1 MSFATPTVLWGLP
14 LVPLALILYVAAQR
28 RRRQDAARFSNPALL
43 PNLAP
48 QAPGWRR
55 HAPAVLYLLALTALM
70 IALAR
75 PQAVIT
81 VPQEQATI
89 VLVMDTSV
97 SMIATDVQPNRLA
110 AARTAGQ
117 RYLDSLP
124 ARFRVAVVSFSSVA
138 QTLTGPTT
146 DRQAGREALGSLRAE
161 GSTAMGDA
169 LEHALEVVRSSGD
182 GGEAAGSTTASPSPS
197 PAAAPPGAI
206 LLLSDGT
213 NTAGRTQPLDAA
225 EQARQLGV
233 PVYTIALG
241 TAGGTIESPEA
252 PGSGQRLAVPPDETT
267 LRQIAEITGGRFF
280 TAPTAADLRAVYD
293 SLGSRLGTVES
304 QQEVTAAFTAA
315 GTALL
320 VAGGVLALRW
330 FNRFP

>member
-1 MSFATPTVLWGLP
+1 MSFATPTVLWGLS

-55 HAPAVLYLLALTALM
+55 HAPAALYLLALTALM

-75 PQAVIT
+75 PQAMIT

-117 RYLDSLP
+117 RFLDSLP
-124 ARFRVAVVSFSSVA
+124 TRFRVAVVSFSSVA

-146 DRQAGREALGSLRAE
+146 DRQTGREALGSLRAE
-161 GSTAMGDA
+161 GARQWATPWSTPWRLSAPPAMG
-169 LEHALEVVRSSGD
+169 V
-182 GGEAAGSTTASPSPS
+182 AAGSATPSPSPS
-197 PAAAPPGAI
+197 TPAPLRGPSCSSPTGQTRPGGRSPWTRRSGRAARRPR
-206 LLLSDGT
+206 LHH
-213 NTAGRTQPLDAA
+213 R
-225 EQARQLGV
+225 
-233 PVYTIALG
+233 LG

-252 PGSGQRLAVPPDETT
+252 PGSDQRLAVPPDETT

-293 SLGSRLGTVES
+293 PSAR
-304 QQEVTAAFTAA
+304 A
-315 GTALL
+315 
-320 VAGGVLALRW
+320 
-330 FNRFP
+330 